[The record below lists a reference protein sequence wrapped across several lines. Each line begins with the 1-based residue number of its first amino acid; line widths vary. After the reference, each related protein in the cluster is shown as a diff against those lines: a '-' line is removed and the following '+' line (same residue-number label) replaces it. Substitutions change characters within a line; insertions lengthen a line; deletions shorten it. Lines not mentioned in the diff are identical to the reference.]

1 MKNSKVLQEALEVS
15 DAIENFN
22 TNDKNEYNKIGSL
35 INKKKIKH
43 LVTVARG
50 SSDSAALFAS
60 YVFAKTLGISTYSLP
75 PSVITLEKS
84 KFDFSS
90 TLVLIISQS
99 GLSDDLIICSEQCKK
114 MGAKILLLSNNPS
127 SPIIK
132 NTDFFFDM
140 NTSKEISVAAT
151 KTYILSLVNIIKLVA
166 ITANQQEIL
175 QQLNYLQHD
184 CRLKYPTRWHLVLR
198 Y

>member
-1 MKNSKVLQEALEVS
+1 
-15 DAIENFN
+15 
-22 TNDKNEYNKIGSL
+22 
-35 INKKKIKH
+35 
-43 LVTVARG
+43 
-50 SSDSAALFAS
+50 
-60 YVFAKTLGISTYSLP
+60 
-75 PSVITLEKS
+75 
-84 KFDFSS
+84 
-90 TLVLIISQS
+90 
-99 GLSDDLIICSEQCKK
+99 

-175 QQLNYLQHD
+175 QQLNYLPEK
-184 CRLKYPTRWHLVLR
+184 LKKTKLMIGITK
-198 Y
+198 